1 MSELTSTVVFADLV
15 TPAET
20 LGSRGL
26 DEPAAD
32 RTSQLAQ
39 LRALVTEHGG
49 ETVSTLGDGLTATF
63 PVPSGAIRFAV
74 AAQQQ
79 VSSSS
84 ATRRASPGLKLG
96 ISIGELLRAGESCQG
111 RAVTEAARLC
121 QLAGPGHI
129 LSSRAVR
136 LVAGPVRGVDIQ
148 ERGSQH
154 LEGLPEPVD
163 MDEIIWPP
171 ASERPLRVL
180 LADDAVLIRQGVA
193 RLLEDE
199 GIAVIGQTGEAA
211 RIAELADKLAPDV
224 LITDVRMPP
233 TFTLEGLRVA
243 LELRVRNP
251 QIAVLV
257 LSQHLETRYAV
268 ELLGEGASG
277 VGYLLKERVTAV
289 DEFIAAVR
297 RVASGG
303 TAIDPEMVSLL
314 ISRSQRNRG
323 LSGLSPRE
331 EEILSLMAQGLSNS
345 GIARRL
351 TLSIRTVES
360 HVSSI
365 FTKLGL
371 FPQADDERRVLAV
384 IQNLRG

>member
-1 MSELTSTVVFADLV
+1 VSPLTSTVLFADLV
-15 TPAET
+15 TAAENP
-20 LGSRGL
+20 GSRRP
-26 DEPAAD
+26 DEPGSG
-32 RTSQLAQ
+32 RGSELAQ
-39 LRALVTEHGG
+39 LRTLVTRHGG
-49 ETVSTLGDGLTATF
+49 DTMRAVGDGLTATF
-63 PVPSGAIRFAV
+63 PIPSGAVRFAV

-79 VSSSS
+79 VSY
-84 ATRRASPGLKLG
+84 AGPGRRASSGLKVG
-96 ISIGELLRAGESCQG
+96 VSIGEIFRAGESCHG

-121 QLAGPGHI
+121 QLAEPGHI

-136 LVAGPVRGVDIQ
+136 LVAGPVNGVRIE
-148 ERGSQH
+148 ERGSH
-154 LEGLPEPVD
+154 DLEGLPDRVD
-163 MDEIIWPP
+163 VDEIIWP
-171 ASERPLRVL
+171 AVSDRPLRVL

-199 GIAVIGQTGEAA
+199 GIAVVGQTGEAA
-211 RIAELADKLAPDV
+211 GIAVLADKLAPDV

-233 TFTLEGLRVA
+233 TFTLEGLRAA
-243 LELRVRNP
+243 LELRARSP

-268 ELLGEGASG
+268 ELLRDGENG
-277 VGYLLKERVTAV
+277 VGYLLKDRVTAV
-289 DEFIAAVR
+289 DEFITAIR

-303 TAIDPEMVSLL
+303 TAIDPEMISLL
-314 ISRSQRNRG
+314 IGRSQRARG
-323 LSGLSPRE
+323 LSDLTARE

-351 TLSIRTVES
+351 TVGIRTVES

-371 FPQADDERRVLAV
+371 IPQADDERRVLAV

>member
-1 MSELTSTVVFADLV
+1 VSELTSTVVFADLV

>member
-1 MSELTSTVVFADLV
+1 MRLRRSSTPSA
-15 TPAET
+15 
-20 LGSRGL
+20 R
-26 DEPAAD
+26 D
-32 RTSQLAQ
+32 RA
-39 LRALVTEHGG
+39 
-49 ETVSTLGDGLTATF
+49 
-63 PVPSGAIRFAV
+63 AIR
-74 AAQQQ
+74 
-79 VSSSS
+79 
-84 ATRRASPGLKLG
+84 
-96 ISIGELLRAGESCQG
+96 C
-111 RAVTEAARLC
+111 
-121 QLAGPGHI
+121 
-129 LSSRAVR
+129 
-136 LVAGPVRGVDIQ
+136 
-148 ERGSQH
+148 
-154 LEGLPEPVD
+154 
-163 MDEIIWPP
+163 
-171 ASERPLRVL
+171 
-180 LADDAVLIRQGVA
+180 ADCL
-193 RLLEDE
+193 
-199 GIAVIGQTGEAA
+199 
-211 RIAELADKLAPDV
+211 
-224 LITDVRMPP
+224 
-233 TFTLEGLRVA
+233 
-243 LELRVRNP
+243 
-251 QIAVLV
+251 
-257 LSQHLETRYAV
+257 